1 MAPGRKLQM
10 EIDKTLKKVM
20 EGIEVFDT
28 IWDKVRPPSPG
39 PLPTPPQGSAPLGL
53 HPARPPAL
61 PCGAARPPSAGQSR
75 PWALSRPV
83 EAAAGPAPRP
93 APPPGAPRGVARGQT
108 HPPWEGEGGR
118 AVNHP
123 GRRAGQQGAAGPASS
138 QDNPAA
144 S

>member
-1 MAPGRKLQM
+1 M

-39 PLPTPPQGSAPLGL
+39 PPPTPPQGFRSGL
-53 HPARPPAL
+53 HPARPPPAL

-108 HPPWEGEGGR
+108 HPPWEGE
-118 AVNHP
+118 V
-123 GRRAGQQGAAGPASS
+123 
-138 QDNPAA
+138 
-144 S
+144 